1 MAERNEYLT
10 EQIITYLGNKRS
22 LLNFID
28 AVIKYVISELNKNKI
43 DTFDVFA
50 GSGIV
55 SRLLKQYSN
64 NLYVNDLEDY
74 CYTINNC
81 YLSNEDEI
89 DFEELNKW
97 YNITKYRLRSEPL
110 ISNGFIS
117 RLYAPK
123 DDKNIQP
130 GERVFFT
137 TRNANYID
145 TARQYLNEV
154 PEPYKTLLLG
164 PLLYEASTKNNTS
177 GVFKGFYKNSK
188 TNLGQFGGNGKN
200 ALQRILADIEL
211 KLPILSQNHCKTHIF
226 QGDSNIIC
234 KKIPHVDLAYLDP
247 PYNQHPYGSN
257 YFMLNLINNY
267 NEPKNIS
274 KVSGIPKNW
283 NKSNY
288 NKKLNALNSMK
299 ELCIDLNASYILISY
314 NSEGYI
320 SYDEM
325 LTMLKKLGEVKI
337 FTKNYNVYRGCRNL
351 NNRYIYVREFLF
363 LLKKGVN

>member
-110 ISNGFIS
+110 ISNGFIMS
-117 RLYAPK
+117 FRFSKSKLHM
-123 DDKNIQP
+123 
-130 GERVFFT
+130 
-137 TRNANYID
+137 
-145 TARQYLNEV
+145 LL
-154 PEPYKTLLLG
+154 TL
-164 PLLYEASTKNNTS
+164 
-177 GVFKGFYKNSK
+177 
-188 TNLGQFGGNGKN
+188 Q
-200 ALQRILADIEL
+200 I
-211 KLPILSQNHCKTHIF
+211 
-226 QGDSNIIC
+226 
-234 KKIPHVDLAYLDP
+234 
-247 PYNQHPYGSN
+247 
-257 YFMLNLINNY
+257 
-267 NEPKNIS
+267 
-274 KVSGIPKNW
+274 
-283 NKSNY
+283 
-288 NKKLNALNSMK
+288 
-299 ELCIDLNASYILISY
+299 
-314 NSEGYI
+314 
-320 SYDEM
+320 
-325 LTMLKKLGEVKI
+325 
-337 FTKNYNVYRGCRNL
+337 
-351 NNRYIYVREFLF
+351 
-363 LLKKGVN
+363 